1 MPEWT
6 IGAVCKTAA
15 RKGYLSSNLSLST
28 MATGVRLKAKIAP
41 FAAILRGIAHPH
53 RLAIVYLLAH
63 HPLRV
68 RDLMQKVGIAQSLMA
83 HHLKFMEKTGWVRK
97 TRDGRHMLYELNKK
111 AFKEMRRLLIDTP
124 FWQELTK
131 V

>member
-28 MATGVRLKAKIAP
+28 MATGVRLKTKIAP
-41 FAAILRGIAHPH
+41 FAARLRGISHPH

-63 HPLRV
+63 NPLRV
-68 RDLMQKVGIAQSLMA
+68 RDLVQKVGIPQSLMA
-83 HHLKFMEKTGWVRK
+83 HHLKAMEKTGWVRK
-97 TRDGRHMLYELNKK
+97 SREGRHMLYTLNTK
-111 AFKEMRRLLIDTP
+111 AFKEMRRLLLDTP
-124 FWQELTK
+124 FWQQLTK

>member
-1 MPEWT
+1 
-6 IGAVCKTAA
+6 
-15 RKGYLSSNLSLST
+15 

-124 FWQELTK
+124 FWQEFTK